1 MNLFKSTLI
10 ASALVAAGIAG
21 NASAATAT
29 GNFQVRINI
38 TESCAFS
45 TTGASDV
52 NFGDKA
58 RSSSGNADNTGTLV
72 VNCTQGTPFNI
83 GLNAGTYTGA
93 TVATRRMSNGAN
105 SIPYSLYRDS
115 NRTLNWGN
123 TVSTDTHAGTGTG
136 ANQSIS
142 VYGRVAGGAA
152 VNVPAGVYTDTIQ
165 ATITY

>member
-1 MNLFKSTLI
+1 MNMFKNTLI
-10 ASALVAAGIAG
+10 ATALVAAGFAG
-21 NASAATAT
+21 NASAATANT
-29 GNFQVRINI
+29 SFQVRINI

-52 NFGDKA
+52 DFGDKA
-58 RSSSGNADNTGTLV
+58 RSSAGNADTTGTLV

-83 GLNAGTYTGA
+83 GLNAGTYVGA
-93 TVATRRMSNGAN
+93 TVSTRRMSNGAN
-105 SIPYSLYRDS
+105 SIPYTLYRDS

-123 TVSTDTHAGTGTG
+123 TISTDTQAGTGTG
-136 ANQSIS
+136 NNQSIS